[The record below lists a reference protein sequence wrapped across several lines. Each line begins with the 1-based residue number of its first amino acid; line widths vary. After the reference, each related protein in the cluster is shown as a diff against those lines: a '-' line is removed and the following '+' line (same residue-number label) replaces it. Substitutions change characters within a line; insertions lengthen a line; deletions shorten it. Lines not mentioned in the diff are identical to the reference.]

1 MHVLEVKGV
10 TRLFAGLTHP
20 AVDSV
25 SFRVEPGEI
34 FGLLGPSGC
43 GKTTTL
49 RVIAGFES
57 PDSGT
62 VLIREREVISLP
74 PERRNVG
81 FVFQDYALFP
91 HLSVIRNVM
100 FAMKGT
106 PSRLRE
112 KRAAEL
118 LRMVGL
124 TTVDHRMPHE
134 LSGGQQQRVAIA
146 RALGADPQLLLMDE
160 PFSNLDVA
168 LRDATRREVRA
179 LLKEQGLNAILVTHD
194 QEEALSFCDRLAV
207 MNAGRIEQVGT
218 PEEVYHYPR
227 TAFVAQ
233 FLGRANLFEGEA
245 DGGVAH
251 TTLGRL
257 PIRPEA
263 HGQVLLSLRP
273 EHLVLAEGSGG
284 EHEGEVVAREF
295 RGHDLTY
302 RVRYHDRSLIAHTEY
317 THSFY
322 PGQRVRLTTREPAV
336 VLRDPNGRTAS
347 DRGGAHG

>member
-1 MHVLEVKGV
+1 MHVLEVRDM
-10 TRLFAGLTHP
+10 TRRFAGMTHP

-49 RVIAGFES
+49 RMIAGFES
-57 PDSGT
+57 PDNGT
-62 VLIREREVISLP
+62 VLIREREVVSLP

-91 HLSVIRNVM
+91 HLPVLRNVM
-100 FAMKGT
+100 FAMRGT
-106 PSRLRE
+106 PARLRE

-124 TTVDHRMPHE
+124 TRVDQRMPDE

-207 MNAGRIEQVGT
+207 MNAGKIEQVGT
-218 PEEVYHYPR
+218 PEEVYHHPR

-233 FLGRANLFEGEA
+233 FLGRSNLFEGEA
-245 DGGVAH
+245 DGEIARTSMGA
-251 TTLGRL
+251 LS
-257 PIRPEA
+257 IRPAA
-263 HGQVLLSLRP
+263 HGRVLLSLRP
-273 EHLVLAEGSGG
+273 EHIVLTKGCGG
-284 EHEGEVVAREF
+284 ELEGEVVAREF

-302 RVRYHDRSLIAHTEY
+302 RVRYEDRSLIAHTEY

-322 PGQRVRLTTREPAV
+322 PGQRVRLMAREPAV
-336 VLRDPNGRTAS
+336 VLRDMNGSAALVP
-347 DRGGAHG
+347 GEAHG

>member
-1 MHVLEVKGV
+1 MHVLEVRDM
-10 TRLFAGLTHP
+10 TRRFAGMTHP

-49 RVIAGFES
+49 RMIAGFES
-57 PDSGT
+57 PDNGT
-62 VLIREREVISLP
+62 VLIREREVVSLP

-91 HLSVIRNVM
+91 HLSVLRNVM
-100 FAMKGT
+100 FAMRGT
-106 PSRLRE
+106 PARLRE

-124 TTVDHRMPHE
+124 TRVDQRMPDE

-207 MNAGRIEQVGT
+207 MNAGKIEQVGT
-218 PEEVYHYPR
+218 PEEVYHHPR

-233 FLGRANLFEGEA
+233 FLGRSNLFEGEA
-245 DGGVAH
+245 DGEIARTSMGA
-251 TTLGRL
+251 LS
-257 PIRPEA
+257 IRPAA
-263 HGQVLLSLRP
+263 HGRVLLSLRP
-273 EHLVLAEGSGG
+273 EHIVLTKGCGG
-284 EHEGEVVAREF
+284 ELEGEVVAREF

-302 RVRYHDRSLIAHTEY
+302 RVRYEDRSIIAHTEY

-322 PGQRVRLTTREPAV
+322 PGQRVRLMAREPAV
-336 VLRDPNGRTAS
+336 VLRDMNGSAALVP
-347 DRGGAHG
+347 GEAHG

>member
-1 MHVLEVKGV
+1 MHVLEVRDM
-10 TRLFAGLTHP
+10 TRRFAGMTHP

-49 RVIAGFES
+49 RMIAGFES
-57 PDSGT
+57 PDNGT
-62 VLIREREVISLP
+62 VLIREREVVSLP

-91 HLSVIRNVM
+91 HLPVLRNVM
-100 FAMKGT
+100 FAMRGT
-106 PSRLRE
+106 PARLRE

-124 TTVDHRMPHE
+124 TRVDQRMPDE

-207 MNAGRIEQVGT
+207 MNAGKIEQVGT
-218 PEEVYHYPR
+218 PEEVYHHPR

-233 FLGRANLFEGEA
+233 FLGRSNLFEGEA
-245 DGGVAH
+245 DGEIARTSMGA
-251 TTLGRL
+251 LS
-257 PIRPEA
+257 IRPAA
-263 HGQVLLSLRP
+263 HGRVLLSLRP
-273 EHLVLAEGSGG
+273 EHIVLTKGCGG
-284 EHEGEVVAREF
+284 ELEGEVVAREF

-302 RVRYHDRSLIAHTEY
+302 RVRYEDRSIIAHTEY

-322 PGQRVRLTTREPAV
+322 PGQRVRLMAREPAV
-336 VLRDPNGRTAS
+336 VLRDMNGSAALVP
-347 DRGGAHG
+347 GEAHG